1 MSADEILGLA
11 ALTAALVAVI
21 AWIADR
27 RRLRRSN
34 LDRVGWVPWTNLF
47 FWALM
52 ATVILLALA
61 IKARVGG

>member
-1 MSADEILGLA
+1 MNPDEILGLA

-27 RRLRRSN
+27 RRMRRRN
-34 LDRVGWVPWTNLF
+34 LDRVGWVPWTSLF

-61 IKARVGG
+61 IKARAGG